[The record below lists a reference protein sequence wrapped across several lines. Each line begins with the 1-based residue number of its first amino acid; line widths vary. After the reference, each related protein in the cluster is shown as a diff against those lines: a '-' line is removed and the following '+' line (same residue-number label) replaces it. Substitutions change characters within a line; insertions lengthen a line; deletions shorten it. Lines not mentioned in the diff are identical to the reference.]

1 MSEKKVNSENTSG
14 HCVLRS
20 ALSKRVIVLILALAV
35 VGCGDNS
42 IERVYRSPYRQAFII
57 AVVPFLNQ
65 SGSENLDVMAVTDEF
80 YTELQQV
87 TGGLQVVPVNRVLAA
102 LTKLGMRNVS
112 NPDEAM
118 MLAGQLG
125 ADAIIVGTVTLY
137 RPYPPPRMGMA
148 VQLYHREKT
157 DKEKSVNNIGPGD
170 IARRGKAFEM
180 PGGVPIR
187 PEAMVVRIFDADRK
201 EVIARIKKY
210 TRHRQA
216 DTTPSGWKKFLT
228 SRNYLRFV
236 CHEMIG
242 ELLAQEQKRL
252 APAELKVVPDNPSQ
266 RGPGG
271 R

>member
-1 MSEKKVNSENTSG
+1 MSEKKVNSESTSG
-14 HCVLRS
+14 HCALRS
-20 ALSKRVIVLILALAV
+20 ALSACVIVLIIALAV
-35 VGCGDNS
+35 VGCGGNS
-42 IERVYRSPYRQAFII
+42 IERVYRSPYRQAFVI

-87 TGGLQVVPVNRVLAA
+87 TGGLQVIPVNRVLAA
-102 LTKLGMRNVS
+102 LTKLGIKNVS
-112 NPDEAM
+112 NPDEVM

-125 ADAIIVGTVTLY
+125 ADAIIVGTVTRY
-137 RPYPPPRMGMA
+137 DPYQPPRMGMA
-148 VQLYHREKT
+148 LQLYHREKA
-157 DKEKSVNNIGPGD
+157 DKENISHVDPGG
-170 IARRGKAFEM
+170 IARRGRAFEM
-180 PGGVPIR
+180 PGGVPLQ

-216 DTTPSGWKKFLT
+216 DTTPSGWRKFLT

-236 CHEMIG
+236 CYEMIG
-242 ELLAQEQKRL
+242 ELLAQEQNRL
-252 APAELKVVPDNPSQ
+252 ARMGLEAVVLDDPQ

-271 R
+271 K

>member
-1 MSEKKVNSENTSG
+1 MSEKKVNSESTSN
-14 HCVLRS
+14 HCILRL
-20 ALSKRVIVLILALAV
+20 ALSARVIVLIIALAV
-35 VGCGDNS
+35 VGCGNS
-42 IERVYRSPYRQAFII
+42 VERVYHSPYRAAFII

-87 TGGLQVVPVNRVLAA
+87 TGGLQVIPVNRVLAA
-102 LTKLGMRNVS
+102 LTKLGMKNVS
-112 NPDEAM
+112 NPDEVM
-118 MLAGQLG
+118 MLAEQLG
-125 ADAIIVGTVTLY
+125 ADAIIVGTVTRY
-137 RPYPPPRMGMA
+137 DPYQPPRMGMA
-148 VQLYHREKT
+148 LQLYHREKIG
-157 DKEKSVNNIGPGD
+157 EERSVNNIDPGN
-170 IARRGKAFEM
+170 IARRGRAFEM
-180 PGGVPIR
+180 PGGVPLR

-216 DTTPSGWKKFLT
+216 DTTPSGWRKFLT

-236 CHEMIG
+236 CYEMIG

-252 APAELKVVPDNPSQ
+252 AQMAVVLDDPQ
-266 RGPGG
+266 RGPGE

>member
-1 MSEKKVNSENTSG
+1 MSEKKVNSESTSNR
-14 HCVLRS
+14 CVCRL
-20 ALSKRVIVLILALAV
+20 ALSARVVVLIIALVV
-35 VGCGDNS
+35 VGCGNS
-42 IERVYRSPYRQAFII
+42 VERVYHSPYRAAFII

-87 TGGLQVVPVNRVLAA
+87 TGDLQVIPVNRVLTA
-102 LTKLGMRNVS
+102 LTKLGLRNVS
-112 NPDEAM
+112 NPDEIM
-118 MLAGQLG
+118 LLAGQLG
-125 ADAIIVGTVTLY
+125 ADAIIVGTVTRY
-137 RPYPPPRMGMA
+137 DPYQPPRMGMA
-148 VQLYHREKT
+148 LQLYHREKI
-157 DKEKSVNNIGPGD
+157 DEERSVHNIDPGN

-180 PGGVPIR
+180 PGGIPIR

-210 TRHRQA
+210 THRRQA

-236 CHEMIG
+236 CYEMIG

-252 APAELKVVPDNPSQ
+252 DRMAVVLDDPR
-266 RGPGG
+266 RGPGE

>member
-1 MSEKKVNSENTSG
+1 MSEKKVNSESTSN
-14 HCVLRS
+14 HCVLRL
-20 ALSKRVIVLILALAV
+20 ALSARVIVLIIALAV
-35 VGCGDNS
+35 VGCGNS
-42 IERVYRSPYRQAFII
+42 VERVYHSPYRAAFII

-87 TGGLQVVPVNRVLAA
+87 TGGLQVIPVNRVLAA
-102 LTKLGMRNVS
+102 LTKLGIKNVS
-112 NPDEAM
+112 NPDEVM

-125 ADAIIVGTVTLY
+125 ADAIIVGTVTRY
-137 RPYPPPRMGMA
+137 DPYQPPRMGMA
-148 VQLYHREKT
+148 LQLYHREKA
-157 DKEKSVNNIGPGD
+157 DKENISHIDPGG
-170 IARRGKAFEM
+170 IARRGRAFEM
-180 PGGVPIR
+180 PGGIPIR

-216 DTTPSGWKKFLT
+216 DTTPSGWRKFLT

-236 CHEMIG
+236 CYEMIG
-242 ELLAQEQKRL
+242 ELLAQEQNRL
-252 APAELKVVPDNPSQ
+252 ARMGLEAVVPDDPQ